1 MKLTAQL
8 AHNNKVERDRAVR
21 KLKKYLTSE
30 KALHLLKNE
39 PIESAKLWKALYYC
53 FFNSDKAH
61 IQQELSDEMANLIFC
76 FKGNSIVAV
85 NWMRAFWET
94 VDREWAVMDKHRID
108 KYYALMRKIIRA
120 TFSFAIHSDC
130 SVELMEI
137 LSETCLRPKSLHKG
151 VTLHVVDV
159 FIPEMISAIGSE
171 KVEFSMVKNLFIPL
185 NNLLTDADTDIIV
198 ADRVIESGFA
208 ALFQEIAVDEEE
220 LAQVRQQL
228 DRGEEEDLP
237 ERSGLIITLKENCQG
252 MVEMFTALSSKAG
265 KQINRQRRN
274 DLNDL
279 IKIYSQVDVQ

>member
-1 MKLTAQL
+1 
-8 AHNNKVERDRAVR
+8 
-21 KLKKYLTSE
+21 
-30 KALHLLKNE
+30 
-39 PIESAKLWKALYYC
+39 
-53 FFNSDKAH
+53 
-61 IQQELSDEMANLIFC
+61 
-76 FKGNSIVAV
+76 
-85 NWMRAFWET
+85 
-94 VDREWAVMDKHRID
+94 
-108 KYYALMRKIIRA
+108 
-120 TFSFAIHSDC
+120 
-130 SVELMEI
+130 
-137 LSETCLRPKSLHKG
+137 
-151 VTLHVVDV
+151 
-159 FIPEMISAIGSE
+159 MISAIGSE